1 MDTQPVLLSPADQA
15 EIIESLVEKITAL
28 YVFPDLAEQICS
40 NLKQHAE
47 NGDYATIQEGELFAL
62 ALTLNLQE
70 VNHDEHLWVRWQAEP
85 LPADADALRAS
96 PDWQEQRRVE
106 ARLEN
111 YGLPK
116 VERLAGNVGYLEIQY
131 FHRPAWGSETA
142 AAAMNFLANTH
153 ALIIDLRKCTG
164 GYPGMIALI
173 LSYLFGEEPIH
184 LSSIYWRDEDITQQF
199 WSLPYIPGKRYGNK
213 PVYVLTSKVTFSGGE
228 EFASILQT
236 RRRAIVLGDQTDGG
250 AHPGASYRIHPHFEA
265 FIPIGRSID
274 PLTGKDFEGV
284 GVIPDISLAQ
294 EHAFQAAYALALKA
308 VLASLGKAPSE
319 PYQALAKEAQGAL
332 RDLASQHTICPRC
345 GYPNHRD
352 FVQCKNC
359 AEPLTIPTA

>member
-1 MDTQPVLLSPADQA
+1 MDTQPVFLTPADQA

-28 YVFPDLAEQICS
+28 YIFPDLAEQICS

-47 NGDYATIQEGELFAL
+47 NGDYASLQEGELFAL
-62 ALTLNLQE
+62 ALTLHLQE
-70 VNHDEHLWVRWQAEP
+70 VNHDEHLWVRWHPEP
-85 LPADADALRAS
+85 LPADANVLRTS
-96 PDWQEQRRVE
+96 PEWQAQRRVE

-116 VERLAGNVGYLEIQY
+116 VERLAGNVGYLEIHY
-131 FHRPAWGSETA
+131 FHRPAWGGETA
-142 AAAMNFLANTH
+142 AAAMNFLANTQ

-199 WSLPYIPGKRYGNK
+199 WSLPYIPGKRYGDK
-213 PVYVLTSKVTFSGGE
+213 PVYALTSKVTFSGGE
-228 EFASILQT
+228 AFASILQT
-236 RRRAIVLGDQTDGG
+236 RHRATLIGDQTDGG
-250 AHPGASYRIHPHFEA
+250 AHPGASYQIHPHFEA
-265 FIPIGRSID
+265 FIPIGRTID
-274 PLTGKDFEGV
+274 PVTGKDFKGV
-284 GVIPDISLAQ
+284 GVIPDISIPQ

-308 VLASLGKAPSE
+308 VLASLGEAPSG
-319 PYQALAKEAQGAL
+319 PFQALAKEAQNAL
-332 RDLASQHTICPRC
+332 RHLALNHTICPRC
-345 GYPNHRD
+345 GYPNHLY

-359 AEPLTIPTA
+359 AEPLTISAA